1 MNYLTLDLVK
11 ARPVFTKHARERVMQ
26 RARLFLYQV
35 EKDNLLWFLQKDFK
49 KAKTDPRYVNCPFYS
64 NMHQAYHGKNTFD
77 CMSELLTYH
86 CAIRDDGVLIV
97 CTITL
102 NKEVNKQ

>member
-1 MNYLTLDLVK
+1 
-11 ARPVFTKHARERVMQ
+11 
-26 RARLFLYQV
+26 
-35 EKDNLLWFLQKDFK
+35 
-49 KAKTDPRYVNCPFYS
+49 
-64 NMHQAYHGKNTFD
+64 MHQAYHGKNTFD